1 MVFGCGGR
9 GEWMGVVG
17 CVYGVW
23 VWGVYG
29 WSSGLITCMNFSLGT
44 ICVNNSSV
52 IACINFLT
60 LYNLCR

>member
-1 MVFGCGGR
+1 MVCGCG
-9 GEWMGVVG
+9 
-17 CVYGVW
+17 
-23 VWGVYG
+23 GVYG

-44 ICVNNSSV
+44 ISVDNSSV